1 MNKLKLKHNKFDGCC
16 LGKYKIYSIIAHTD
30 KEFDIVLEK
39 IDEHI

>member
-1 MNKLKLKHNKFDGCC
+1 MNKLKLKHKKFDGCC
-16 LGKYKIYSIIAHTD
+16 LGRYKIYSIIAHTE